1 MKKVLIIILLLIIIL
16 ITGSFIPYTTKQIRG
31 FCADL
36 NNCTITIKGNFWEQR
51 AQKAQLA
58 KNMINE

>member
-1 MKKVLIIILLLIIIL
+1 MKKIL
-16 ITGSFIPYTTKQIRG
+16 ITSFFILVILIIASFIPYTTNQARG

-36 NNCTITIKGNFWEQR
+36 NNCTIAIKGNFWEQR

-58 KNMINE
+58 KSMMNQ